1 MIELVVDTKA
11 CKGKN
16 NEINYIEHV
25 QAYISKTKFEKLTII
40 KSNLI
45 NKLVFI
51 VFPCIL

>member
-25 QAYISKTKFEKLTII
+25 QAYISKTKFEKLTIN
-40 KSNLI
+40 STLRHSVNATWRH
-45 NKLVFI
+45 
-51 VFPCIL
+51 